1 MSTARRRLV
10 TASFAVATLAL
21 AAAVIAVLRGSGASA
36 DQLVLPQML
45 LSPEEHAALRERA
58 LAMVRPDERRALA
71 DGEVTTAELMAAG
84 KATLDCIRSGAA
96 AAAEGGPELETT
108 GPALSPDGFAVNFT
122 VGFRAEDG
130 AVPQAD
136 LSGVIQR
143 CQRDHLDHVQL
154 VFQLDRLADR
164 SFVARTGKG
173 LVGCLRQAGL
183 DVPSDTEGARRA
195 VADAVFG
202 GADTPGAGTASA
214 CLSRFPSV
222 VFAPEASVA
231 SLEGDAR

>member
-1 MSTARRRLV
+1 M
-10 TASFAVATLAL
+10 FAT
-21 AAAVIAVLRGSGASA
+21 GT
-36 DQLVLPQML
+36 LVLVALMVAVVRGPSDEDDEFIVPQML
-45 LSPEEHAALRERA
+45 LSPDEHTVLRERA

-71 DGEVTTAELMAAG
+71 DGKVTTAELMAAG

-108 GPALSPDGFAVNFT
+108 GPALSPDGFAVTFT

-164 SFVARTGKG
+164 SFVARTGKA
-173 LVGCLRQAGL
+173 LVGCLRGAGI

-195 VADAVFG
+195 VADAIFR
-202 GADTPGAGTASA
+202 GAESPDNASASA
-214 CLSRFPSV
+214 CLTRFPSV